1 MGLGT
6 QAKQNKVSKQA
17 TQVSKQAHSK
27 QASRQ
32 ASNQPSNQTS
42 PLIFMGGPE
51 GVPHKNLGG
60 GKPSKSSKLSAQ
72 TNTKPCH
79 VDLCERS
86 EWAKRNLPQPS
97 TETQTKQ
104 RTKIKPSVVVQN
116 FREICL
122 KTRVSER
129 ESPAKSS
136 NLSRPNKRQAGQVRL
151 VRAKRASQE

>member
-32 ASNQPSNQTS
+32 ASNQPRKQTS

-60 GKPSKSSKLSAQ
+60 GEPSKSSKLNQATDENQ
-72 TNTKPCH
+72 
-79 VDLCERS
+79 
-86 EWAKRNLPQPS
+86 AKRCGTEFSWNLFENESKRARESSKVEQS
-97 TETQTKQ
+97 
-104 RTKIKPSVVVQN
+104 KPS
-116 FREICL
+116 
-122 KTRVSER
+122 K
-129 ESPAKSS
+129 
-136 NLSRPNKRQAGQVRL
+136 
-151 VRAKRASQE
+151 